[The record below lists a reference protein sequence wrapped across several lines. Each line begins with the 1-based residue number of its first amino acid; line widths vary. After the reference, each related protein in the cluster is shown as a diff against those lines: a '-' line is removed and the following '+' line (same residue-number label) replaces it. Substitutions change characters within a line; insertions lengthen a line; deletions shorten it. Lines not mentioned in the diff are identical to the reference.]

1 MPVTRATARVERR
14 GRPASLQQGSGR
26 ENRQG
31 DAPLNAGSSPGSTAG
46 YDEEIRS
53 GGGGWGDRSTKME
66 IKRIDER
73 GARWGEIWLDV

>member
-1 MPVTRATARVERR
+1 MPVTGATARVERR

-46 YDEEIRS
+46 CDEEIRS
-53 GGGGWGDRSTKME
+53 GGGGWGSFYKNGDQKE
-66 IKRIDER
+66 